1 MANKPILNYKG
12 VMSPDP
18 SDATHV
24 RKVCVPTLVD
34 RNQTVDL
41 EQAVAQAID
50 RGLIAGLKSSAAKS
64 IADGIMIQ
72 LGELLNNGT
81 GVIFGEFF
89 AVRPYLTG
97 TIADIL
103 SPLTAQN
110 KLRVR
115 FVPGAAYK
123 LDVANFSFHNVTQS
137 EEVPQILGAQAG
149 DAGAPADTWSTNG
162 VTLFGKNLQMDAG
175 DKVEFYN
182 CDGDAPVLKE
192 YIPFEQFATSHITN
206 NETSVVVPT
215 ECISQMALDL
225 GTKAGFK
232 VVRTIT
238 VEGVE
243 TTIESKMYVATKYT
257 AA

>member
-64 IADGIMIQ
+64 IADGIMLQ

-97 TIADIL
+97 TIPDIL

-137 EEVPQILGAQAG
+137 EDVPKITGVQALIEG
-149 DAGAPADTWSTNG
+149 SPEFSWSEDDPCN
-162 VTLFGKNLQMDAG
+162 LFGKNLQMDAG
-175 DKVEFYN
+175 DKIEVYN
-182 CDGDAPVLKE
+182 CNGDTPVKKATWSFE
-192 YIPFEQFATSHITN
+192 EFEGIGIVTNATSVYIPGAMLA
-206 NETSVVVPT
+206 SVA
-215 ECISQMALDL
+215 SDL
-225 GTKAGFK
+225 GVKTGFK
-232 VVRTIT
+232 IVKTVT

-243 TTIESKMYVATKYT
+243 TTIESNMAVATKYT
-257 AA
+257 A